1 MKADRTF
8 LGFDY
13 GERRIGVAV
22 GQSVTGTASPLS
34 TVNVRDGEPDWDSI
48 DGIVSTWKPDGLVV
62 GEPLHMD
69 GRPQTMTRRA
79 RRFRHAL
86 RSRFGLPVHAADERL
101 TTVEARAEL
110 AGRGAFRGAGAGRRH
125 EVDHPVAARIIL
137 ESWLGERR
145 PDVAGSKAGGEAP
158 AARPDR
164 GPTRARTRTRERR
177 RTRRRTRLPRRT
189 VMAASGSM
197 PADAAAYPV
206 SGGGEPFHIIDPEP
220 FHRAFLDEICALA
233 TEIRAVAKTRDG
245 RLGLQALLGD
255 RRAMLYFTQ
264 PSTRTFLSFNN
275 ACHILGIRTSE
286 IRDPSTSSEVK
297 GESLEDSIRTF
308 SSYVDVI
315 IMRSAEPGLAARAA
329 RMMDSIARPVPIVN
343 AGSGPDQHPTQAL
356 LDIYTLDRSFA
367 ERGGIEGKTIGMM
380 GDLARGRTVRSL
392 CHLLRHY
399 PGVRLRFLSPPAFRM
414 RGDVKALLERH
425 GIDLEE
431 TDSPGEV
438 LPELDALYLTR
449 LQSEYDGPG
458 ETARFDHARFR
469 LGPDELRRM
478 KPDAI
483 IMHPLPR
490 GPELDPRVDEDP
502 RAMYWRQE
510 RNGMWVRV
518 ALLIRIL
525 GAAAGFREIRP

>member
-1 MKADRTF
+1 MA
-8 LGFDY
+8 
-13 GERRIGVAV
+13 E
-22 GQSVTGTASPLS
+22 ASP
-34 TVNVRDGEPDWDSI
+34 
-48 DGIVSTWKPDGLVV
+48 
-62 GEPLHMD
+62 
-69 GRPQTMTRRA
+69 RP
-79 RRFRHAL
+79 
-86 RSRFGLPVHAADERL
+86 
-101 TTVEARAEL
+101 
-110 AGRGAFRGAGAGRRH
+110 
-125 EVDHPVAARIIL
+125 
-137 ESWLGERR
+137 
-145 PDVAGSKAGGEAP
+145 
-158 AARPDR
+158 
-164 GPTRARTRTRERR
+164 
-177 RTRRRTRLPRRT
+177 
-189 VMAASGSM
+189 
-197 PADAAAYPV
+197 DAAAPP
-206 SGGGEPFHIIDPEP
+206 SAAPEPFHIIDPEP
-220 FHRAFLDEICALA
+220 FHRSFLDEICALA
-233 TEIRAVAKTRDG
+233 TAVRAVAKSRDG
-245 RLGLQALLGD
+245 RHGLQALLAD

-275 ACHILGIRTSE
+275 ACHLLGIRTSE
-286 IRDPSTSSEVK
+286 IRDSSTSSEVK

-315 IMRSAEPGLAARAA
+315 IMRSGEAGLAARAA

-399 PGVRLRFLSPPAFRM
+399 AGVRLRFLSPAAFRM
-414 RGDVKALLERH
+414 HGDVKALLDRH
-425 GIDLEE
+425 GIEYAE
-431 TDSPGEV
+431 TESPAEV

-469 LGPDELRRM
+469 IGLEQLGRM
-478 KPDAI
+478 KRDAI
-483 IMHPLPR
+483 VMHPLPR
-490 GPELDPRVDEDP
+490 GPELDARVDEDP

-525 GAAAGFREIRP
+525 GAEASFRGIRP

>member
-1 MKADRTF
+1 
-8 LGFDY
+8 
-13 GERRIGVAV
+13 
-22 GQSVTGTASPLS
+22 
-34 TVNVRDGEPDWDSI
+34 
-48 DGIVSTWKPDGLVV
+48 
-62 GEPLHMD
+62 
-69 GRPQTMTRRA
+69 
-79 RRFRHAL
+79 
-86 RSRFGLPVHAADERL
+86 
-101 TTVEARAEL
+101 
-110 AGRGAFRGAGAGRRH
+110 
-125 EVDHPVAARIIL
+125 
-137 ESWLGERR
+137 
-145 PDVAGSKAGGEAP
+145 
-158 AARPDR
+158 
-164 GPTRARTRTRERR
+164 
-177 RTRRRTRLPRRT
+177 
-189 VMAASGSM
+189 M
-197 PADAAAYPV
+197 PADAAAY
-206 SGGGEPFHIIDPEP
+206 SASRGGEPFHIIDPEP

-356 LDIYTLDRSFA
+356 LDIYTLERSFA

-414 RGDVKALLERH
+414 RGDVRALLENH
-425 GIDLEE
+425 GIDLAE
-431 TDSPGEV
+431 TDSPGKV

-458 ETARFDHARFR
+458 ETARFDHARFGI
-469 LGPDELRRM
+469 GPDELRRM

-525 GAAAGFREIRP
+525 GAVAEFRGIRP

>member
-1 MKADRTF
+1 MI
-8 LGFDY
+8 
-13 GERRIGVAV
+13 EN
-22 GQSVTGTASPLS
+22 SV
-34 TVNVRDGEPDWDSI
+34 
-48 DGIVSTWKPDGLVV
+48 
-62 GEPLHMD
+62 
-69 GRPQTMTRRA
+69 
-79 RRFRHAL
+79 
-86 RSRFGLPVHAADERL
+86 
-101 TTVEARAEL
+101 L
-110 AGRGAFRGAGAGRRH
+110 A
-125 EVDHPVAARIIL
+125 
-137 ESWLGERR
+137 
-145 PDVAGSKAGGEAP
+145 
-158 AARPDR
+158 
-164 GPTRARTRTRERR
+164 TRAATA
-177 RTRRRTRLPRRT
+177 P
-189 VMAASGSM
+189 
-197 PADAAAYPV
+197 PQP
-206 SGGGEPFHIIDPEP
+206 EPFHIIDPEP
-220 FHRAFLDEICALA
+220 FHRSFLDQICALA
-233 TEIRAVAKTRDG
+233 TEVRAIAKSRDG
-245 RLGLQALLGD
+245 RLGLQSLLRD

-308 SSYVDVI
+308 SSYVDII

-329 RMMDSIARPVPIVN
+329 RMMDSIARRLPIVN

-356 LDIYTLDRSFA
+356 LDIYTLDRSF
-367 ERGGIEGKTIGMM
+367 EGRGGIEGKTIGMM

-399 PGVRLRFLSPPAFRM
+399 PGVRLRFLSPPEYRM
-414 RGDVKALLERH
+414 RADVKGLLGRH
-425 GIDLEE
+425 GIDFEE
-431 TDSPGEV
+431 SEAPAEV

-458 ETARFDHARFR
+458 DAGRFDHARFGI
-469 LGPDELRRM
+469 GPDELGRM

-490 GPELDPRVDEDP
+490 GPELDPRIDGDP

-525 GAAAGFREIRP
+525 GAEAGFRGLRP